1 MVKSSMFKDMS
12 SIFHLL
18 APSLGQM
25 AINGGFSFQKIQLK
39 WSDGQKTKTSMTNN
53 KEYAIKEITL
63 EPKKMEKEMP
73 DKILGLT

>member
-1 MVKSSMFKDMS
+1 M
-12 SIFHLL
+12 
-18 APSLGQM
+18 
-25 AINGGFSFQKIQLK
+25 K
-39 WSDGQKTKTSMTNN
+39 WWSKNQNETNN

>member
-1 MVKSSMFKDMS
+1 MFKDMS
-12 SIFHLL
+12 SIFYLL

-39 WSDGQKTKTSMTNN
+39 WSDGQTNQN
-53 KEYAIKEITL
+53 EYAIKEITL
-63 EPKKMEKEMP
+63 ELKKMEKEMP